1 MIQSG
6 IWWLFLGGAP
16 IIYWS
21 LPRAFRAW
29 FLGFTSVALLAVF
42 VGYDLILMIAV
53 ASFAYYGPRLN
64 PARWPQWFIL
74 AGRST
79 VTTWAVF
86 IYFLVTKYAP
96 AMANIFAFEASFIDF
111 AVPLGVSYF
120 SFKLLHY
127 TIENRRGNFVQ
138 HGLGDYVSWL
148 FLAPIFT
155 AGPIERFDHF
165 IYYREVQKFEFR
177 FIREGLERI
186 ALGIVKKFM
195 LGMIVVQ
202 AMQEVGSSNFAD
214 LAYYLDSFSAL
225 QIWAILLLG
234 FVYIYLDF
242 SGYSDIAIGS
252 SRLFGLRIIE
262 NFYFPFLAVSLP
274 DLWLRWHISL
284 AMWVRTYIYM
294 ALIGLTRNPYLAVI
308 VSFTMMGL
316 WHALSLHWAVWGLW
330 HGCGL
335 AIYVF
340 WYKFSTKR
348 KIKILHTPLGSLASR
363 ILTLAFVAL
372 GGAFTGLH
380 NVAPISA
387 SFKIILAAFGIR
399 F

>member
-6 IWWLFLGGAP
+6 IWWLFLGLAP
-16 IIYWS
+16 ILYWS
-21 LPRAFRAW
+21 IPGVFRAW
-29 FLGFTSVALLAVF
+29 FLGSASIALLTFF

-53 ASFAYYGPRLN
+53 AAFAYYGRRLN
-64 PARWPQWFIL
+64 SAKWPQWVIS
-74 AGRST
+74 AGSST
-79 VTTWAVF
+79 FPTWVVF
-86 IYFLVTKYAP
+86 IYFMATKYAP
-96 AMANIFAFEASFIDF
+96 AMANIFALEASFADF

-127 TIENRRGNFVQ
+127 TIENRWGNFAE

-165 IYYREVQKFEFR
+165 LFYREVQKFEFR
-177 FIREGLERI
+177 FIREGIERI
-186 ALGIVKKFM
+186 SIGIVKKFM
-195 LGMIVVQ
+195 LGMIVLE
-202 AMQEVGSSNFAD
+202 AMQQSGSTSFVEM
-214 LAYYLDSFSAL
+214 AYYLDDFSAL

-234 FVYIYLDF
+234 FLYIYLDF

-252 SRLFGLRIIE
+252 SRLFGFRIIE
-262 NFYFPFLAVSLP
+262 NFHFPFLAVSLP

-284 AMWVRTYIYM
+284 ALWVRTYIYM
-294 ALIGLTRNPYLAVI
+294 ALVGMTRNPYFAVI

-335 AIYVF
+335 AIYVL
-340 WYKFSTKR
+340 WYRFKTKR
-348 KIKILHTPLGSLASR
+348 KIKIFHSRLGNLASR
-363 ILTLAFVAL
+363 ILTLSFVAL
-372 GGAFTGLH
+372 GGAFTALH
-380 NVAPISA
+380 DKAPITA
-387 SFKIILAAFGIR
+387 SFEIILAAFGVR